1 MTGNEISIAAKET
14 MIGANAK
21 GRKILHKVTCN
32 GEKFEEQ
39 K

>member
-1 MTGNEISIAAKET
+1 MKFPLPQKSA
-14 MIGANAK
+14 MIHANAK